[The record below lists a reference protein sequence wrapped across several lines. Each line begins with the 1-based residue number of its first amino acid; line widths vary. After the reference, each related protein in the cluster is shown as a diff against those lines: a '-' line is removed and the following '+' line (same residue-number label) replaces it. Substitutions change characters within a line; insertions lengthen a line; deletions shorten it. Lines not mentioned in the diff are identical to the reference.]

1 MINIEYIS
9 TDESESLAHEIF
21 VNFTT
26 LIIFTGLLGN
36 FLLVASLS
44 YAHFKGRHGFND
56 SNWNTSTIFMINV
69 AVADFGYCLL
79 MLING
84 AYGIYVQ
91 KHSLDS
97 DSSHGICKVIVLFRQ
112 NLAVIDGWATAAVS
126 INAAFPKIW

>member
-1 MINIEYIS
+1 MRYTFI
-9 TDESESLAHEIF
+9 DESESLAYEIF
-21 VNFTT
+21 VSFAT
-26 LIIFTGLLGN
+26 LITITGLLGN

-56 SNWNTSTIFMINV
+56 SNWSTSTIFMINV
-69 AVADFGYCLL
+69 AVVDFGYCLFL
-79 MLING
+79 LING

-97 DSSHGICKVIVLFRQ
+97 DSSHGICKAIVLCRH